1 MQVDWRGQ
9 ADGVKGYWLTW
20 QGAAPEG
27 RSNSLLAPP
36 PPRPSASHYL
46 PAGALSTRLD
56 HLPPSARV
64 CVSPVYRTARGD
76 GLCCTAQFNTGE
88 GGVTFDLSRRQKL
101 SR

>member
-9 ADGVKGYWLTW
+9 ADGVRGYWLTW

-36 PPRPSASHYL
+36 PARPSASHYL

-76 GLCCTAQFNTGE
+76 GLCRPARFNTGE
-88 GGVTFDLSRRQKL
+88 GGEGGG
-101 SR
+101 